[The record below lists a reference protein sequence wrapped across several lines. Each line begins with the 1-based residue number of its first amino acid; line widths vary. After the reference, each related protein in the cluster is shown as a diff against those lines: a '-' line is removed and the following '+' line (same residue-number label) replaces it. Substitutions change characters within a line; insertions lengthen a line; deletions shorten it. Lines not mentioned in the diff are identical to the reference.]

1 MFAVPSS
8 TVNSML
14 DHLSKKLGL
23 VFRKELTKYFNNKFI
38 DDLVFYK
45 LNNIDQ
51 RIANPD
57 QRLTD
62 DINKWSDSLA

>member
-8 TVNSML
+8 TINSLL

-23 VFRKELTKYFNNKFI
+23 TFRKELTKYFNNKYV

-45 LNNIDQ
+45 LNNID
-51 RIANPD
+51 
-57 QRLTD
+57 
-62 DINKWSDSLA
+62 

>member
-14 DHLSKKLGL
+14 DYLSKKLGL
-23 VFRKELTKYFNNKFI
+23 VFRKEMTKYFNNKFI

-51 RIANPD
+51 RILNPD

>member
-14 DHLSKKLGL
+14 DYLSKKLGL
-23 VFRKELTKYFNNKFI
+23 VFRKEMTKYFNNKYI

-51 RIANPD
+51 RI
-57 QRLTD
+57 
-62 DINKWSDSLA
+62 